1 MQKEVPTKTVLALS
15 KAAYR
20 QDVMEY
26 SIKYDKPELLKQYM
40 SSGKIKEELEEC
52 FMNKATEQAK
62 REAAEKEKDPLE
74 QKFKELLQMLED
86 QERAFKGFRVKI
98 TDEMRERD
106 NLLRKLNERI
116 QMLEIIRKITEEQE
130 EHYMKKGELL
140 HVSEKTSAE
149 ECAKREAAEREKDP
163 SEQKVKELWQ
173 KLEDQRRLLE
183 GLRAKITEETRERE
197 KTSAAE
203 EWARGEAAE
212 REKEPLKQ
220 KVKELQPKMED
231 QERAFKGFRVKM
243 TEEMRER
250 DNLLRKMDER
260 IQMLERIG
268 LIKEELEEC
277 CMKTDGLL
285 RDAAKTLAEE
295 RAKREA
301 AERANELLEQKV
313 KELQEKL
320 EDQERVS
327 EELRVK
333 MTEEIRERE
342 KTSPGTE
349 DLAKRDVAKWEKE
362 LLEQKVKEL
371 QQKLEDHERAFERF
385 RVKITDEMR
394 ERDNHLRKVN
404 ERIQMLECLLRIPE
418 ILEEHYMKKEEE
430 KQAKR
435 EAAEREKEP
444 LGQKI
449 EELQQK
455 LEDQERV
462 FEILR
467 VKMTEEL
474 NERKKSSAEEQAKK
488 EAGEREK
495 EPLGQ
500 KIEELQQK
508 LEDQERVFEILRV
521 KMTEELNER
530 KKASAE
536 EQAKKE
542 AGEREKEPLGQ
553 KIEELQQKLEDQERV
568 FEILR
573 VKMTEELN
581 ERKKSSAEEQAKGE
595 AAEREKESLEQ
606 KVKELQKNLED
617 QERAF
622 KGLRAKMTEE
632 IRESEKTSAE
642 EQAKRE
648 ATERGK
654 ELFEQK
660 FNELQ
665 QKFEDQGR
673 AFEAFRVKMTEEMR
687 ERDNLLRRMNEW
699 IQMLECEVGG
709 TGVLLLGEEPLS
721 IILQELPVE
730 KCAYVWCCLSPIAQI
745 HKAHCFGHHP
755 CLHLNCGYSNNQP
768 GCSSGAMLTKP
779 VEQIC
784 WCRTAEVRH
793 GTAVVLHL
801 DLP

>member
-1 MQKEVPTKTVLALS
+1 
-15 KAAYR
+15 
-20 QDVMEY
+20 MEY
-26 SIKYDKPELLKQYM
+26 SIKYDKSESLKQYM
-40 SSGKIKEELEEC
+40 SSGKTKEELEEC
-52 FMNKATEQAK
+52 FMNKEQTK
-62 REAAEKEKDPLE
+62 RESAEKEKDPLE

-106 NLLRKLNERI
+106 NLLRKMNERI
-116 QMLEIIRKITEEQE
+116 QMLEILRKMTEEQE
-130 EHYMKKGELL
+130 EHYMKK
-140 HVSEKTSAE
+140 E

-183 GLRAKITEETRERE
+183 GLRAKMTEEIRERE

-243 TEEMRER
+243 TKEMRER
-250 DNLLRKMDER
+250 DNLLRKMNER
-260 IQMLERIG
+260 IQMLESIG
-268 LIKEELEEC
+268 MIKKELEGC

-285 RDAAKTLAEE
+285 RDAAKTLAEWTEREPSEGEKELLKQKYKEMWQKLEDQENGFEGFIGKMTEKIRKGEKTSAEE

-342 KTSPGTE
+342 KTSAE
-349 DLAKRDVAKWEKE
+349 DLAKREVAKWEKE

-371 QQKLEDHERAFERF
+371 QQKLEDQERAFERF

-394 ERDNHLRKVN
+394 ERDNLLRETN
-404 ERIQMLECLLRIPE
+404 ERIQTLECLLRIPE
-418 ILEEHYMKKEEE
+418 KPEEHYMKKEAEE
-430 KQAKR
+430 QAKR

-444 LGQKI
+444 LGQKV
-449 EELQQK
+449 EKLQQK
-455 LEDQERV
+455 LENQERI
-462 FEILR
+462 FEI
-467 VKMTEEL
+467 V
-474 NERKKSSAEEQAKK
+474 
-488 EAGEREK
+488 
-495 EPLGQ
+495 
-500 KIEELQQK
+500 
-508 LEDQERVFEILRV
+508 RV

-530 KKASAE
+530 KKALAE
-536 EQAKKE
+536 EQAK
-542 AGEREKEPLGQ
+542 R
-553 KIEELQQKLEDQERV
+553 
-568 FEILR
+568 
-573 VKMTEELN
+573 
-581 ERKKSSAEEQAKGE
+581 E

-617 QERAF
+617 QKRAFEGLRAKMTEKIRESEKTSAEQAKREAAEREKESLEQNVKELQKNLEDQERALE
-622 KGLRAKMTEE
+622 GLRAKMTEE

-642 EQAKRE
+642 QAKRK

-654 ELFEQK
+654 ELSEQK

-673 AFEAFRVKMTEEMR
+673 AFEAFRVKMTEEMK
-687 ERDNLLRRMNEW
+687 ERDSLLRKMNER
-699 IQMLECEVGG
+699 IQMLEV
-709 TGVLLLGEEPLS
+709 TGS
-721 IILQELPVE
+721 NDND
-730 KCAYVWCCLSPIAQI
+730 K
-745 HKAHCFGHHP
+745 
-755 CLHLNCGYSNNQP
+755 GY
-768 GCSSGAMLTKP
+768 
-779 VEQIC
+779 EQNTENDC
-784 WCRTAEVRH
+784 TS
-793 GTAVVLHL
+793 
-801 DLP
+801 

>member
-1 MQKEVPTKTVLALS
+1 MQKEVPTKIVPALS
-15 KAAYR
+15 TVAYR
-20 QDVMEY
+20 QDAMEY
-26 SIKYDKPELLKQYM
+26 SIKYDKLESLKQYM

-52 FMNKATEQAK
+52 FMNKEQAK

-106 NLLRKLNERI
+106 NLLRKMNERI
-116 QMLEIIRKITEEQE
+116 QMLEILRKITEEQE
-130 EHYMKKGELL
+130 EHYMKK
-140 HVSEKTSAE
+140 E
-149 ECAKREAAEREKDP
+149 ECAKREATEREKDP

-183 GLRAKITEETRERE
+183 GLRAKMTEEIRERE
-197 KTSAAE
+197 KTSA

-231 QERAFKGFRVKM
+231 QERAFKGFRAKM
-243 TEEMRER
+243 TEEIRESEKTSAAWTER
-250 DNLLRKMDER
+250 EPSEGEKELLKQKYKEMWQKVEDQEKGFEGFIGKMTEKIRKTE
-260 IQMLERIG
+260 
-268 LIKEELEEC
+268 
-277 CMKTDGLL
+277 KTS
-285 RDAAKTLAEE
+285 AEQ

-342 KTSPGTE
+342 KTSAGTE
-349 DLAKRDVAKWEKE
+349 DLAKREVAKWEKE

-371 QQKLEDHERAFERF
+371 QQKLEDQERAFKRF

-394 ERDNHLRKVN
+394 ERDNLLRKMN
-404 ERIQMLECLLRIPE
+404 ERIQTLECLLRIPE
-418 ILEEHYMKKEEE
+418 KPEEHYMKKEAEE
-430 KQAKR
+430 QAKR

-444 LGQKI
+444 LGQKV

-455 LEDQERV
+455 LENQERI
-462 FEILR
+462 FERVR

-474 NERKKSSAEEQAKK
+474 NERKKTLAEEQAK
-488 EAGEREK
+488 R
-495 EPLGQ
+495 
-500 KIEELQQK
+500 
-508 LEDQERVFEILRV
+508 
-521 KMTEELNER
+521 
-530 KKASAE
+530 
-536 EQAKKE
+536 
-542 AGEREKEPLGQ
+542 
-553 KIEELQQKLEDQERV
+553 
-568 FEILR
+568 
-573 VKMTEELN
+573 
-581 ERKKSSAEEQAKGE
+581 E

-606 KVKELQKNLED
+606 NVKELQKNLED

-622 KGLRAKMTEE
+622 EGLRAKMTEE
-632 IRESEKTSAE
+632 IRESEKTSA

-660 FNELQ
+660 FNKLQ

-673 AFEAFRVKMTEEMR
+673 AFEAFRVKMTEEMK
-687 ERDNLLRRMNEW
+687 ERDNLLRKMNER
-699 IQMLECEVGG
+699 IQMLEV
-709 TGVLLLGEEPLS
+709 T
-721 IILQELPVE
+721 
-730 KCAYVWCCLSPIAQI
+730 W
-745 HKAHCFGHHP
+745 
-755 CLHLNCGYSNNQP
+755 
-768 GCSSGAMLTKP
+768 SGSG
-779 VEQIC
+779 Q
-784 WCRTAEVRH
+784 
-793 GTAVVLHL
+793 
-801 DLP
+801 